1 MAALRHDGS
10 MLAGDADRE
19 RAVNVLKDAFTE
31 GRLNQGEYEERVG
44 RAYQARTYGELTPIT
59 RDLPAAGV
67 TPPPLLGPLHW
78 PCVGAVT
85 PWALAN
91 VTFQYVTPSQ
101 PHAHPCS
108 PDFRGDGLS
117 TQLPGLVQSGASQY
131 SLGRQ
136 SLCAVGHAQAFL
148 MPFDP
153 RPDGS
158 GPPNTE
164 LHPPAMAKV
173 RPRVAI
179 RAVSPKGR
187 RNTSGRRLTFAG
199 LLYRRSI

>member
-1 MAALRHDGS
+1 VAAGRHTAPRGHTFVFEQASGS
-10 MLAGDADRE
+10 
-19 RAVNVLKDAFTE
+19 
-31 GRLNQGEYEERVG
+31 
-44 RAYQARTYGELTPIT
+44 
-59 RDLPAAGV
+59 AGV

-136 SLCAVGHAQAFL
+136 SVCAVDHAQAFL
-148 MPFDP
+148 TPFDP
-153 RPDGS
+153 SPDGS
-158 GPPNTE
+158 GPPKIE
-164 LHPPAMAKV
+164 VHPALSAITTARV
-173 RPRVAI
+173 NRPQRFVPDASGAATGALPVAPSFPRRRRFI
-179 RAVSPKGR
+179 LGFRATAPKFR
-187 RNTSGRRLTFAG
+187 EA
-199 LLYRRSI
+199 